1 MINGHGN
8 NLYHYKEGVIKLDFS
23 SNIAFNN
30 KSDLIIEQLKG
41 NLGSIKNYPDPC
53 VKNLSGKIAEHHKL
67 LFENVLV
74 ANGSAEAF
82 YLVAHFLANSSTQS
96 VSSTQQI
103 TQCNTLIHTPA
114 FAEYEDSCTL
124 YNHNLSFAPIFT
136 FAEEN
141 FSNFKSV
148 WLGLPNNPD
157 GFITN
162 FKDVIEK
169 CNEFA
174 SIFFI
179 VDMAYNELCT
189 SVSDGVCERGVC
201 ELPKNLILIN
211 SLTKSFGVPGI
222 RLGYILAC
230 KEIIEQLSN
239 MRPPWSVNSLSIS
252 VGEYIMDNYNE
263 LIFNRDELI
272 GESLFLQRELGNI
285 ASIEVIPS
293 GCNFI
298 LCRVCN
304 GKSAAELKEFLVENF
319 GILIRDASNFRGLGV
334 EHFRVAAQCRESNI
348 KLVNALREF

>member
-8 NLYHYKEGVIKLDFS
+8 NLYSYKEGVIKVDFS

-41 NLGSIKNYPDPC
+41 NLNSIKNYPDPC
-53 VKNLSGKIAEHHKL
+53 TVNLSVKIAEHHKL
-67 LFENVLV
+67 QQENVLV

-82 YLVAHFLANSSTQS
+82 YLVAHFLANNAAYSTP
-96 VSSTQQI
+96 STP
-103 TQCNTLIHTPA
+103 CNTLIHTPA
-114 FAEYEDSCTL
+114 FAEYEDSCAL
-124 YNHNLSFAPIFT
+124 YNHNLAFAPIST
-136 FAEEN
+136 FAQGD
-141 FSNFKSV
+141 FSNFRSV

-162 FKDVIEK
+162 FETVIEK
-169 CNEFA
+169 CNKFA
-174 SIFFI
+174 STFFV
-179 VDMAYNELCT
+179 VDMAYNELC
-189 SVSDGVCERGVC
+189 SSMQGERG

-230 KEIIEQLSN
+230 KEVIEQLSN

-252 VGEYIMDNYNE
+252 VGEYIMDNYNS
-263 LIFNRDELI
+263 LIFNKDELI
-272 GESLFLQRELGNI
+272 GESIFLQKELGEIN
-285 ASIEVIPS
+285 SIEVIPS

-319 GILIRDASNFRGLGV
+319 GILIRDASNFRGLSR
-334 EHFRVAAQCRESNI
+334 EYFRVAAQCRESNLQLI
-348 KLVNALREF
+348 AALKEF